1 MPIDPAA
8 YATRQ
13 SHNLSDDL
21 LRQWQVQPPSGAISL
36 PAYDRVGLQSGI
48 VHIGV
53 GGFHRAHMAVYI
65 DSLLHDP
72 DNKHWAICGV
82 GLLPH
87 DSAMGQAMAQQD
99 NLFTVIERHKSG
111 TSARVVGAMTSFLHA
126 PSDPEAVLQK
136 LADPATRIVSM
147 TITESGY
154 HVNESTGGLDIMHPD
169 IAQDLKS
176 PRAPK
181 TFYGYLAT
189 ALERRRVAG
198 HPPFTVMSCDNVEHN
213 GDLTRR
219 MMLAFARE
227 LGGALAPWLESHGA
241 FPNSMVDRITP
252 RTTDGDRHDLAKEFG
267 IADQWPVVTEPYS
280 QWVIEDK
287 FACGRPPFESV
298 GVQIAKDV
306 APYETMKLRL
316 LNGSHSAM
324 AYLGFLSGLTY
335 VHEVMEQPLFAR
347 YIQQMMLLEVLPNLP
362 EVPGIDLP
370 LYSTTLLSR
379 FANPAIAD
387 QLTRLCFDGS
397 GKLPKFVLPAVEA
410 GLDGK
415 TPIARLTLCVA
426 AWMRYL
432 TGVDEAGRAFAVS
445 DPMVGQLQP
454 LARQGEADPSMLLAV
469 EGLFTDELR
478 ESEAFHGKVADAL
491 KSLYERGAAETLAMY
506 LE

>member
-1 MPIDPAA
+1 MP
-8 YATRQ
+8 
-13 SHNLSDDL
+13 S
-21 LRQWQVQPPSGAISL
+21 
-36 PAYDRVGLQSGI
+36 YDRSALTHGI

-53 GGFHRAHMAVYI
+53 GSFHRAHMGVYI
-65 DSLLHDP
+65 DQLLHDP
-72 DNKHWAICGV
+72 ACSGWAICGV

-87 DSAMGQAMAQQD
+87 DSAMGHALAAHD
-99 NLFTVIERHKSG
+99 HLYTVLIRGQSG
-111 TSARVVGAMTSFLHA
+111 TSARVVGAMTDFLHA

-154 HVNESTGGLDIMHPD
+154 HVNEATGQLDIMHPD
-169 IAQDLKS
+169 IQADLGR

-189 ALERRRVAG
+189 ALERRRLAG

-213 GDLTRR
+213 GALTRR
-219 MMLAFARE
+219 MLLAFAHEMGGE
-227 LGGALAPWLESHGA
+227 LGPWLQQHGA

-252 RTTDGDRHDLAKEFG
+252 RTTDADRQDLAERFG
-267 IADQWPVVTEPYS
+267 IEDRWPVVTEPFS
-280 QWVIEDK
+280 QWVIEDT
-287 FACGRPPFESV
+287 FACGRPPLEAA
-298 GVQIAKDV
+298 GVQIVQNV

-324 AYLGFLSGLTY
+324 AYLGFLSGLTH
-335 VHEVMEQPLFAR
+335 VHEVLEDQHLAR
-347 YIQQMMLLEVLPNLP
+347 YIEQMMRQEVLPRLP
-362 EVPGIDLP
+362 EVPGIDLQA
-370 LYSTTLLSR
+370 YCTTLLAR
-379 FANPAIAD
+379 FANPTIAD
-387 QLTRLCFDGS
+387 QLARLCFDGS
-397 GKLPKFVLPAVEA
+397 GKLPKFVLPSIEA
-410 GLDGK
+410 GLAFG
-415 TPIARLTLCVA
+415 TPIGRLALCVA

-454 LARQGEADPSMLLAV
+454 LARQGGADPSMLLAV
-469 EGLFTDELR
+469 PGLFSDELR
-478 ESEAFHGKVADAL
+478 QSEAFTHAVSDAL